1 MKPLEKLSNTDLQSI
16 LESLLFTTGRPLSLK
31 EFSKVFQLEKI
42 PPKQIKQVLQKI
54 NAQCQNTDRGIELQE
69 TAGGWQFRTKE
80 ENKDYIRRLMKGRA
94 FQLSNPALE
103 VLVIVAY
110 RQPCP
115 KSAIDE
121 VRGVESGHLLKTLI
135 EKGLVG
141 FGPKSTTVGRPLT
154 YKTTNRFLEVFGLKS
169 LKDLPS
175 SHDIQDLLSSE
186 IAVPQPNG
194 GLDILLNDFKN
205 PLEIVAEQKKIEK
218 EMTLVSKEIDSIKTH
233 KTGQSSLNSPD
244 HDREPASSALGK
256 KDL

>member
-1 MKPLEKLSNTDLQSI
+1 MKPFEKLSNKDLQSI
-16 LESLLFTTGRPLSLK
+16 LESLLFTIGRPLSFK
-31 EFSKVFQLEKI
+31 ELSKVFQLEKI
-42 PPKQIKQVLQKI
+42 PPKQIKQALQEI
-54 NAQCQNTDRGIELQE
+54 NAQCQTPHRGIELQE

-80 ENKDYIRRLMKGRA
+80 ENKDYIRRLVKGRA

-110 RQPCP
+110 RQPCS

-121 VRGVESGHLLKTLI
+121 IRGVESGHLLKTLI

-141 FGPKSTTVGRPLT
+141 FGPRSTDVGRPLT
-154 YKTTNRFLEVFGLKS
+154 YKTTGRFLEVFGLKS

-186 IAVPQPNG
+186 TDDVPQPNG
-194 GLDILLNDFKN
+194 GMNSLLNDFKD
-205 PLEIVAEQKKIEK
+205 PLQVVEEQKRIEK
-218 EMTLVSKEIDSIKTH
+218 EMTVVSEEINSIKTH
-233 KTGQSSLNSPD
+233 QTSRQPLNQ
-244 HDREPASSALGK
+244 

>member
-1 MKPLEKLSNTDLQSI
+1 MKPFEKLSNKDLQSI
-16 LESLLFTTGRPLSLK
+16 LESLLFTIGRPLSFK
-31 EFSKVFQLEKI
+31 ELSKVFQLEKI
-42 PPKQIKQVLQKI
+42 PPKQIKQALQEI
-54 NAQCQNTDRGIELQE
+54 NAQCQTPHRGIELQE

-80 ENKDYIRRLMKGRA
+80 ENKDYIRRLVKGRA

-110 RQPCP
+110 RQPCS

-141 FGPKSTTVGRPLT
+141 FGPRSTDVGRPLT
-154 YKTTNRFLEVFGLKS
+154 YKTTGRFLEVFGLKS

-186 IAVPQPNG
+186 ADDVPQPNG
-194 GLDILLNDFKN
+194 GMNSLLNDFKD
-205 PLEIVAEQKKIEK
+205 PLQVVEEQKRIEK
-218 EMTLVSKEIDSIKTH
+218 EMTVVSEEINSIKTH
-233 KTGQSSLNSPD
+233 QTSRQPLNQ
-244 HDREPASSALGK
+244 